1 MPEAK
6 KNISPDSLQDSEL
19 LSAKQACEVLG
30 VKPATLYTYVSRGKL
45 HPVGQSTGRESLYL
59 RQDVLGLKARSES
72 RLGHGAVAA
81 SAMRWGQPVINTSIT
96 EITSRGPKYRGYLAT
111 ELATYPGAF
120 EGVAELLWSGVL
132 PSGRHTW
139 PVEPMDIDVQG
150 ALDGMHIERM
160 PSLRMMR
167 VLAIA
172 ATSMGGGTLAEELRS
187 GSLTRYSRQ
196 LIFAFVG
203 CCGILG
209 IKKKFH
215 EPVGEQPIAA
225 HIVDALGM
233 PADPLLVDAINAAL
247 IVGADH
253 ELSPATFAARIAA
266 SVGAGL
272 HACVVAALATQVG
285 STLGGGCDQADQLLR
300 GFASQA
306 QIRARVD
313 EADRH
318 RERLPGFALSL
329 YPDGDPRAVLL
340 IELAKKLGKQSR
352 QSELAFRFIDDVQ
365 SRLGIHP
372 NIEVGL
378 AMLCLA
384 GGLPER
390 TAGALWGIGRSAGW
404 IAHVLEQRLAGFVLR
419 PRGSYAA
426 R

>member
-1 MPEAK
+1 MRDT
-6 KNISPDSLQDSEL
+6 NSRHSSVDSKDPEL
-19 LSAKQACEVLG
+19 LNVKEACEILG
-30 VKPATLYTYVSRGKL
+30 VKPATLYTYASRGKL
-45 HPVGQSTGRESLYL
+45 HPAGQSGARGSLYL
-59 RQDVLGLKARSES
+59 RQDVLNLRARSES
-72 RLGHGAVAA
+72 RMGHGAVAA
-81 SAMRWGQPVINTSIT
+81 NAMRWGQPVINTGIT
-96 EITSRGPKYRGYLAT
+96 EITPQGPSYRGYLAI
-111 ELATYPGAF
+111 ELARHPGAF

-132 PSGRHTW
+132 PNGRHTW
-139 PVEPMDIDVQG
+139 PVEKMDINVQA

-172 ATSMGGGTLAEELRS
+172 ATAMGGGTLAEELRS
-187 GSLTRYSRQ
+187 GSIIRYSRQ

-209 IKKKFH
+209 VNKRFF

-225 HIVDALGM
+225 HIVDAMGLSK
-233 PADPLLVDAINAAL
+233 DSSLVDAINAAL

-253 ELSPATFAARIAA
+253 ELSPSTFSARIAA

-285 STLGGGCDQADQLLR
+285 SALGGGCDQVDQLLR
-300 GFASQA
+300 SFMSNA
-306 QIRARVD
+306 QIRSRVG
-313 EADRH
+313 EAERY
-318 RERLPGFALSL
+318 RERLPGFALPL
-329 YPDGDPRAVLL
+329 YPEGDPRAVLL
-340 IELAKKLGKQSR
+340 IDIAKKLPKQTR
-352 QSELAFRFIDDVQ
+352 QSELAFRFIEDVQ

-390 TAGALWGIGRSAGW
+390 SASALWGVGRSAGW

-419 PRGSYAA
+419 PRGSYSA